1 MRILQY
7 SLAFVFLVFGVV
19 QFNDPDPEWW
29 VRWYFGLSLLC
40 VLDALGRMSRWMW
53 MLPLALGTV
62 WLISIWPEAWEG
74 FGLGEGLQMKND
86 NIERARESGGLLIS
100 ILASYAFF
108 RWRRVPKVIEPT
120 KRSGVA
126 SK

>member
-7 SLAFVFLVFGVV
+7 SLAFVFLIFGVV

-29 VRWYFGLSLLC
+29 VSWYFGLSLLC

-53 MLPLALGTV
+53 MLPVALGSI

-100 ILASYAFF
+100 LLAAYVFF
-108 RWRRVPKVIEPT
+108 RWRRVP
-120 KRSGVA
+120 RSHCPPRGD
-126 SK
+126 

>member
-29 VRWYFGLSLLC
+29 VSWYFGLSLLC

-53 MLPLALGTV
+53 MLPVVLGTV

-74 FGLGEGLQMKND
+74 LGLGEGLQMKND

-108 RWRRVPKVIEPT
+108 RWRRTHMVIEPT
-120 KRSGVA
+120 PPPR
-126 SK
+126 

>member
-29 VRWYFGLSLLC
+29 VSWYFGLSLLC

-53 MLPLALGTV
+53 MLPVVLGTV

-74 FGLGEGLQMKND
+74 LGLGEGLQMKND

-108 RWRRVPKVIEPT
+108 RWRREPMVIEPT
-120 KRSGVA
+120 QRSGVA

>member
-29 VRWYFGLSLLC
+29 VSWYFGLSLLC
-40 VLDALGRMSRWMW
+40 VIDALGRMSRWMW
-53 MLPLALGTV
+53 MLPVVLGTV

-86 NIERARESGGLLIS
+86 NVERARESGGLLIS
-100 ILASYAFF
+100 ILVAYLFF
-108 RWRRVPKVIEPT
+108 RWRRMTAK
-120 KRSGVA
+120 SC
-126 SK
+126 